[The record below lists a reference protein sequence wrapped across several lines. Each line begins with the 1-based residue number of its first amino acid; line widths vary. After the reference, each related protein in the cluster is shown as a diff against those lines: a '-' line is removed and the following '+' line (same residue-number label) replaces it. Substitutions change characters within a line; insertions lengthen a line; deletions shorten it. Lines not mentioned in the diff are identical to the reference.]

1 MAGPSVSVLMPTYKH
16 RAYIAQAIE
25 SVLAQRFDDFE
36 LVITDDNSPDQT
48 YAIAEAY
55 ARKDPR
61 VRVFRN
67 PQNLGLAANYT
78 RCFQNAHPGSR
89 YFIILPSDDWW
100 MPETLEVL
108 FATAEQN
115 PQATFVHADGYKV
128 KEDGLVP
135 YLSIFRHQPPKG
147 LHRGLHEL
155 YLNNYIMVQTT
166 LVRRSLFERFHCRP
180 FLFDPDYVFVSDY
193 ELWLELL
200 GRGAQAFY
208 LPRPLAYF
216 REHPESHTIPKHILP
231 RMIEEVAMF
240 EEKLP
245 QSTPPHLEPYRH
257 QAVVGRLAAIGFLYL
272 EAKEPAKARPYLE
285 RAARESPRLR
295 WDVMA
300 ARIIS
305 RLPMPKSARAQLWHL
320 ALEAAGRE
328 PGLRISSAFLQ
339 RWNQENMAII
349 TALLNDP
356 TLATRTLQ
364 DALPPLL
371 YLFGGIR

>member
-16 RAYIAQAIE
+16 QAYIAQAIE

-36 LVITDDNSPDQT
+36 LVITDDHSPDQT

-78 RCFQNAHPGSR
+78 RCLQNAHPESR

-108 FATAEQN
+108 VATAEQN

-135 YLSIFRHQPPKG
+135 YLSIFRHLPPQG
-147 LHRGLHEL
+147 LHRGLREL

-166 LVRRSLFERFHCRP
+166 LVRRGLFQRFHCRP

-200 GRGAQAFY
+200 GRGAQAYY

-240 EEKLP
+240 QEKLP
-245 QSTPPHLEPYRH
+245 PSTPPDLDPYRH

-272 EAKEPAKARPYLE
+272 EAKEPAKAQPYLE
-285 RAARESPRLR
+285 RAARESPKLR
-295 WDVMA
+295 WDVMI
-300 ARIIS
+300 ARMIS
-305 RLPMPKSARAQLWHL
+305 RLPMPKSVRAQLWYL
-320 ALEAAGRE
+320 VLEAVGVE
-328 PGLRISSAFLQ
+328 PGMRISSAFLR
-339 RWNQENMAII
+339 RWGQENMTII
-349 TALLNDP
+349 TALVNDP
-356 TLATRTLQ
+356 TLATRALQ
-364 DALPPLL
+364 DAIPPLL
-371 YLFGGIR
+371 YLFGVPR